1 MKAATPPNAIPSGDK
16 AVKIGIVAPSCT
28 LDATIPAR
36 LGELAKASLGD
47 SAPEFVVHPQC
58 FLSEGH
64 FAGPDQARIDALVE
78 LANDPAI
85 DAIWFARGGYGACRV
100 AEPAFRAMGPAA
112 RNKLYLGYS
121 DAGFLLA
128 GLYARGIG
136 RVAHGPMPSDLN
148 RAGGDAAVLRGLDW
162 LLNPAKPTVTL
173 EAHSQ
178 LHLAPPLTGPLKT
191 YAAFNLTV
199 FSQLLGTPLQPDL
212 TDHIL
217 MIEEVGEYMY
227 RIDRS
232 LFHITSNPHVR
243 RVAGISLG
251 RCSAIPKNDPDFVLD
266 EVAITKHWCTVAGIP
281 WLGRADIGHD
291 AANTV
296 VPFG

>member
-1 MKAATPPNAIPSGDK
+1 MR
-16 AVKIGIVAPSCT
+16 IGIVAPSCT

-36 LGELAKASLGD
+36 LADLARTSLGD

-78 LANDPAI
+78 LANDASI
-85 DAIWFARGGYGACRV
+85 DAIWFARGGEVACRV
-100 AEPAFRAMGPAA
+100 AEPAIRAMGPAA

-148 RAGGDAAVLRGLDW
+148 RDGGEAAVLRSLDW
-162 LLNPAKPTVTL
+162 LLNPAKPTVSL

-178 LHLAPPLTGPLKT
+178 LHLAPPLTGPLNT

-251 RCSAIPKNDPDFVLD
+251 RCSAVPENDPDFALD
-266 EVAITKHWCTVAGIP
+266 EVAITKHWCAVSGIP